1 MTLHASELDA
11 VCLEA
16 SAQLVGQA
24 VQKVVQPDDET
35 VRLRFSSRGG
45 GGQWLVLAA
54 SARGGRLHLSP
65 DKLVGTGDAAPAF
78 CMLCRKYLVGARLL
92 SIRAVEGERA
102 CEVELVTPDDTL
114 RLRLFLFGPA
124 AQLQLLARPE
134 GESVPR
140 VLGAIGPARRLYEAL
155 PEPHPLGAD
164 RKPDRFATGEGTRS
178 SRIALEYETRAEALA
193 IEAARHKARAR
204 IGGELKK
211 AQRLLVRL
219 DEDLARTDAAEARRK
234 EGDLILA
241 HLHEIP
247 RGASEVTLPDD
258 FTDGSPLVIVLDPA
272 RSATDNA
279 ERLYKEQRRLVRARG
294 ATRRRRA
301 EVQAKAD
308 ALVLALAN
316 VDQRADSAVLAEART
331 QPAPR
336 RHETARALPYKAF
349 QSATGAPIYV
359 GRGAGKNDELTFKIA
374 RGSDLWLHT
383 RDVPGAHVIVP
394 LGAGRDV
401 DAETLVD
408 AATLAA
414 HHSSAREE
422 EQVDVGYA
430 LRKHLRKPKG
440 AAPGAVLVSQQKTI
454 RVRMEKVR
462 LARLLAQG
470 RA

>member
-11 VCLEA
+11 VCREA
-16 SAQLVGQA
+16 TAQLAGQA
-24 VQKVVQPDDET
+24 VQKVVQQHDET
-35 VRLRFSSRGG
+35 LRLQFASRSGG
-45 GGQWLVLAA
+45 AQWLVLDA
-54 SARGGRLHLSP
+54 SAREGRLHLSP
-65 DKLVGTGDAAPAF
+65 DRPAGTGEAAPAF

-102 CEVELVTPDDTL
+102 CEVEFVTPDDTP

-124 AQLQLLARPE
+124 AQLQLVARPE
-134 GESVPR
+134 DESVPR
-140 VLGAIGPARRLYEAL
+140 VLGAIGPARRIYDAL
-155 PEPHPLGAD
+155 PEPHPVGAGV
-164 RKPDRFATGEGTRS
+164 KPDRFATGEGTRS
-178 SRIALEYETRAEALA
+178 ARIALEYETRAEVLA
-193 IEAARHKARAR
+193 VEAARHRVRAKL
-204 IGGELKK
+204 GTDLKK
-211 AQRLLVRL
+211 ARRLLARL
-219 DEDLARTDAAEARRK
+219 GEDLARADAAEARRK
-234 EGDLILA
+234 EADLILA
-241 HLHEIP
+241 YLHEIP

-272 RSATDNA
+272 RSAKDNA
-279 ERLYKEQRRLVRARG
+279 ERLYKEQRRLVRAR
-294 ATRRRRA
+294 AAMQKRRA
-301 EVQAKAD
+301 EVQAKVDGLVIMLVAVEERTDAALLAD
-308 ALVLALAN
+308 
-316 VDQRADSAVLAEART
+316 ART

-336 RHETARALPYKAF
+336 RHETARALPYKVF
-349 QSATGAPIYV
+349 TSTTGTPIYV

-374 RGSDLWLHT
+374 RGNDLWLHT

-394 LGAGRDV
+394 LAGRDV

-454 RVRMEKVR
+454 RVRMERGR
-462 LARLLAQG
+462 LERLLAQG
-470 RA
+470 RT